1 MRPRQ
6 RSFEDLGTPLAET
19 TFVIVDLE
27 TTGGSPLTCAITEV
41 GAVKVRG
48 GELLGEFQ
56 ALVNPGEPIPTFIS
70 MLTGITDAMVETAP
84 PLEEVLPSF
93 LEFAGDAVLVAHN
106 AGFDTRFLAAAAERL
121 SYGKLDNPVV
131 CTVRLARR
139 LVRDEVP
146 NLRLATL
153 AKAMRSPTEPNHRA
167 LADARATTD
176 VLHGLLELA
185 GRWGVTHLD
194 DLLWFQGAGG
204 HPQARKRVLAQDLP
218 RSRGV
223 YLFRDARG
231 LLLYV
236 GKATNLRARVRSYF
250 SADDRRQVGDM
261 LRELTTVEHIVAR
274 CDLEASVLEAR
285 LIRRDKPRFNR
296 AQRGRFKPAFLRLS
310 AERFPRLVLARVPA
324 PGALGPVTRATADAV
339 RAAIEEAL
347 PIRRCTDR
355 IGAETRFSHC
365 VLAEIGRCAAPCEGR
380 VAPED
385 YGREVAPAA
394 DALLGDPTGVLQAL
408 ELRMERLIAGERF
421 EEAATTR
428 DRIDALVTA
437 SAKRRAVE
445 ALARAGRLVI
455 DDGGATLEMSE
466 GVLER
471 VDGEPLPVP
480 PDGHPDETRL
490 IAGWLARARRRI
502 RLLGASGEWS
512 ESSGGGRAIATW
524 QRRIALARRDPAA

>member
-1 MRPRQ
+1 MGARQ
-6 RSFEDLGTPLAET
+6 RSFDDLGTPLAET
-19 TFVIVDLE
+19 TFCVVDLE
-27 TTGGSPLTCAITEV
+27 TTGGSPFTCKITEV

-56 ALVNPGEPIPTFIS
+56 ALVNPGEPIPTFIT
-70 MLTGITDAMVETAP
+70 MLTGISDAMVATEP
-84 PLEEVLPSF
+84 PLEAVLPAF

-106 AGFDTRFLAAAAERL
+106 AGFDTRFLQTSAERL
-121 SYGKLDNPVV
+121 GYQKLDNPVV

-153 AKAMRSPTEPNHRA
+153 AKAMRSPTEPCHRA

-176 VLHGLLELA
+176 VLHALLELA

-204 HPQARKRVLAQDLP
+204 HPQARKRVLAQNLP
-218 RSRGV
+218 RTRGV

-231 LLLYV
+231 ALLYV

-250 SADDRRQVGDM
+250 SGDDRRQVGDL
-261 LRELTTVEHIVAR
+261 LRELATVDYIVAR

-285 LIRRDKPRFNR
+285 LIRRDRPQFNR

-310 AERFPRLVLARVPA
+310 AERFPRLVMARA
-324 PGALGPVTRATADAV
+324 PTTGALGPVTRATADAV
-339 RAAIEEAL
+339 REAIEEAL

-355 IGAETRFSHC
+355 IGIKTRFAHC

-380 VAPED
+380 VTPED

-394 DALLGDPTGVLQAL
+394 DALTGDPSVVLHAL
-408 ELRMERLIAGERF
+408 ELRMQRLVGAERF

-428 DRIDALVTA
+428 DRIDALVSV
-437 SAKRRAVE
+437 SAKRRAIE
-445 ALARAGRLVI
+445 ALARAGRLEI
-455 DDGGATLEMSE
+455 EDGGAVLEMRE

-471 VDGEPLPVP
+471 VNGEPLAVP
-480 PDGHPDETRL
+480 GDGHPDEHRL

-502 RLLGASGEWS
+502 RLLRATGEWS
-512 ESSGGGRAIATW
+512 EAARGGRAIATW
-524 QRRIALARRDPAA
+524 QRRIALARKEPAA

>member
-1 MRPRQ
+1 MRTRQ

-19 TFVIVDLE
+19 TFCVVDLE
-27 TTGGSPLTCAITEV
+27 TTGGSPFTCAITEV

-48 GELLGEFQ
+48 GEVLGEFQ
-56 ALVNPGEPIPTFIS
+56 TLVNPREPIPTFIA
-70 MLTGITDAMVETAP
+70 MLTGITDAMVVTAP

-106 AGFDTRFLAAAAERL
+106 AGFDTRFLATSAERL
-121 SYGKLDNPVV
+121 GYRKLENPVV

-176 VLHGLLELA
+176 VLHALLELA

-218 RSRGV
+218 RTRGV
-223 YLFRDARG
+223 YLFRDARE

-250 SADDRRQVGDM
+250 SGDDRRQVGDL
-261 LRELTTVEHIVAR
+261 LRELATVEHIVAR

-285 LIRRDKPRFNR
+285 LIRRDRPRFNR

-310 AERFPRLVLARVPA
+310 SERFPRLVLARVA
-324 PGALGPVTRATADAV
+324 TPGALGPVTRATADAV

-347 PIRRCTDR
+347 TIRRCTDR
-355 IGAETRFSHC
+355 IGPKTRFSHC
-365 VLAEIGRCAAPCEGR
+365 VLAEIGRCAAPCEGKI
-380 VAPED
+380 AAED
-385 YGREVAPAA
+385 YQRDVAPAA
-394 DALLGDPTGVLQAL
+394 DALAGNPAGIVDAL
-408 ELRMERLIAGERF
+408 ELRMERLVAAERF

-428 DRIDALVTA
+428 DRIDELVSA
-437 SAKRRAVE
+437 SARRRAVE
-445 ALARAGRLVI
+445 ALTRAGRLEI
-455 DDGGATLEMSE
+455 DDGGARLALSG
-466 GVLER
+466 GVLET
-471 VDGEPLPVP
+471 VDGSPLAVP

-490 IAGWLARARRRI
+490 IAGWLTRARRRV
-502 RLLGASGEWS
+502 RLLRASGEWC
-512 ESSGGGRAIATW
+512 EASGGGLAIATW
-524 QRRIALARRDPAA
+524 QRRIALARREPAA